1 MTRRASAHVVQVM
14 HGHQTFR
21 GTSSKI
27 NVFAFNT
34 ENLPGVQSRCFPS
47 SILSA
52 IGRATKAPA
61 SIDNFADHGHWY
73 TARMDHKE
81 GAVLLLQVSNTMNG
95 RPYSGAGVLLRLR
108 EEAPAVS
115 VNAKL
120 PAHRESVY
128 NILPVFVGN
137 ADVLTVEEATDL
149 GADMTSAY
157 IDNYLDDE
165 EEFEECWEVQGLNQ
179 GKTPKPTVEKVTT
192 VTGETKAV
200 VVGSQP
206 RRRIRVRRRV

>member
-1 MTRRASAHVVQVM
+1 M

-27 NVFAFNT
+27 NAFAFNT
-34 ENLPGVQSRCFPS
+34 EKLPGVQSRTFPS
-47 SILSA
+47 SLMHS
-52 IGRATKAPA
+52 IGRATKTPA

-73 TARMDHKE
+73 TARLEHKE
-81 GAVLLLQVSNTMNG
+81 GVVILLQVSNTMNA

-108 EEAPAVS
+108 AEAPAIS
-115 VNAKL
+115 VNAEL
-120 PAHRESVY
+120 PANRESVY
-128 NILPVFVGN
+128 NVLPVFVGN
-137 ADVLTVEEATDL
+137 ADVLTVEEATAL
-149 GADMTSAY
+149 GATMTSAY

-165 EEFEECWEVQGLNQ
+165 EEFEECWTIQGLNQ
-179 GKTPKPTVEKVTT
+179 GKTPRPTVEQVKT